1 MKKFPWKYL
10 LTFNFVLISYYI
22 VSLHV
27 EKYIC
32 TSLGVKIL
40 LRWFVDKLKN
50 FSKKEKMNGRIS
62 SLWEWRIVGVGWC
75 KWTSPVARTRED
87 ILRKREKL
95 CNEPRAREEKEI
107 IQVEVN
113 IFFLMKEKNHSFRQN
128 KSNKTWMV
136 GRWIIFS
143 CSQNQILFS
152 LQHSLSISLT
162 TPNLRMTK
170 FSTQTTQSTQNQA
183 KIYQFDPISS
193 DKK

>member
-113 IFFLMKEKNHSFRQN
+113 IFFSHEGKKSFIPP
-128 KSNKTWMV
+128 K
-136 GRWIIFS
+136 
-143 CSQNQILFS
+143 
-152 LQHSLSISLT
+152 
-162 TPNLRMTK
+162 
-170 FSTQTTQSTQNQA
+170 
-183 KIYQFDPISS
+183 
-193 DKK
+193 